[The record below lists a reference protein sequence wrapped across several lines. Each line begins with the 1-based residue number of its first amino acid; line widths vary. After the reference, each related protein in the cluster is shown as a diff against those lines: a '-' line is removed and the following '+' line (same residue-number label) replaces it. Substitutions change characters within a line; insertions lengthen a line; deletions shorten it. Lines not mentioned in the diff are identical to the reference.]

1 MIAQNTDR
9 TGDSLKERRIGI
21 YDRLKR
27 IPCAVRRRAR
37 AGAIHEKSGLGI
49 CLLLGRCAIVVVTL
63 LLAAVQVATA
73 ADSLDSGRGAQ
84 ASKAVRNADTAVRRV
99 EELAARVVDE
109 AGVTGIGL
117 AIVHDGMVLS
127 ERGFGVTD
135 VSTKEAVDADTV
147 FRLASLSKTFASAL
161 AAQLIDDG
169 ALRWESRIAD
179 QLPALKLHDIQA
191 AQQLSVLD
199 ILSHRVGLPY
209 NTYDRDLEA
218 NQPYPLLV
226 AKLGDA
232 PATCQPGDCYAYQNI
247 AFSLI
252 GDMVFAVTGD
262 FYSHQVE
269 RRLFH
274 PLGMYSATYG
284 RDALEASVRWARPHI
299 RSRGRWQAVRP
310 KETYYRIP
318 PAAGVNASAR
328 DMSQWLLA
336 QLGDRPDVLSAA
348 QLKTMHTGQVDTPG
362 EIRGAGWR
370 GERVRDAQYGIGWR
384 VFDYAGQ
391 PLIFH
396 AGAVQGYR
404 AMMALLPDQNFGIVL
419 MWNCESGAPS
429 GLLATALDD
438 MLALPSRDW
447 TGLERVPKRRN
458 RR

>member
-1 MIAQNTDR
+1 M
-9 TGDSLKERRIGI
+9 
-21 YDRLKR
+21 
-27 IPCAVRRRAR
+27 
-37 AGAIHEKSGLGI
+37 
-49 CLLLGRCAIVVVTL
+49 
-63 LLAAVQVATA
+63 LAAPAVA
-73 ADSLDSGRGAQ
+73 ADSLDSTAGAQ
-84 ASKAVRNADTAVRRV
+84 AARAVRNANTAVRRV
-99 EELAARVVDE
+99 EDLAARVVDE
-109 AGVTGIGL
+109 AGVTGLSL
-117 AIVHDGMVLS
+117 AIVHEGAVLS
-127 ERGFGVTD
+127 ERGFGVTQFG
-135 VSTKEAVDADTV
+135 SKEAVDADTV

-161 AAQLIDDG
+161 AAQLVNDG
-169 ALRWESRIAD
+169 ALRWDSRIAD
-179 QLPALKLHDIQA
+179 QLPALKLHDIQS
-191 AQQLSVLD
+191 AQRLTVLD

-232 PATCQPGDCYAYQNI
+232 PATCKSGDCYAYQNI

-274 PLGMYSATYG
+274 PLGMYSATFG
-284 RDALEASVRWARPHI
+284 RDALEASARWARPHI

-336 QLGDRPDVLSAA
+336 QLGDRPDVLSVD
-348 QLKTMHTGQVDTPG
+348 QLATMHTGQVETPG

-370 GERVRDAQYGIGWR
+370 GDRVRDAHYGIGWR

-391 PLIFH
+391 PMVFH

-404 AMMALLPDQNFGIVL
+404 AMMALLPEQNFGIVL
-419 MWNCESGAPS
+419 MWNCESAAPS
-429 GLLATALDD
+429 GLLATALDE

-447 TGLERVPKRRN
+447 TGLERIPKRRG